1 MCWGCPVL
9 PGQMQ
14 LLVSSLLGIQSCSES
29 PDQASLPRAFLT
41 FQRNIVG
48 ASPMSRSVIKHLLSL
63 LQSISLSRSHPLPQK
78 RLFYEGKN
86 TPESLEMLNGPQDL
100 AARSQSP
107 RGRITSEAAASLD
120 LCSLELRSCEG
131 PSAHRT
137 HEDFLEEPGDPWL
150 APLHTQTKPGYDHN
164 SLAESLF
171 RLELT
176 EQNIVIS
183 LIRDILTALKSL
195 PSKSSLGD

>member
-107 RGRITSEAAASLD
+107 RGRITSEAAPLWTFA
-120 LCSLELRSCEG
+120 
-131 PSAHRT
+131 
-137 HEDFLEEPGDPWL
+137 PWSF
-150 APLHTQTKPGYDHN
+150 APVRGPLHTEPTRTFLRSQAIPGLLL
-164 SLAESLF
+164 STP
-171 RLELT
+171 R
-176 EQNIVIS
+176 QNQAMITT
-183 LIRDILTALKSL
+183 LLLNR
-195 PSKSSLGD
+195 SSG